1 MTMPEANNVLPG
13 GDADDTITLDFDGR
27 YLRRK
32 RLVSDGGREFLLHL
46 ADAVV
51 LHDGA
56 VLQLSDGA
64 RVKVRA
70 APEPLLAV
78 RAGSAAKLVQLAW
91 HLGNRHLPAELHADH
106 ILIRHD
112 HVIERMLL
120 GLGAALDRIEA
131 PFNPEGGA
139 YGEHNHDPSHRHA
152 G

>member
-1 MTMPEANNVLPG
+1 MSMPEANSVLPG
-13 GDADDTITLDFDGR
+13 GDAPETITLDFDGR

-32 RLVSDGGREFLLHL
+32 RLATDAGREFLLHL
-46 ADAVV
+46 PDAVV

-56 VLQLSDGA
+56 VLPLSDGT

-78 RAGSAAKLVQLAW
+78 RAASPAQLVQLAW
-91 HLGNRHLPAELHADH
+91 HLGNRHLPAELHADR

-120 GLGAALDRIEA
+120 GLGAALARIEA

-139 YGEHNHDPSHRHA
+139 YGEHNHDPGHRHA

>member
-1 MTMPEANNVLPG
+1 MSMPEAQDVLPG
-13 GDADDTITLDFDGR
+13 GDAAETITLDFDAR

-32 RLVSDGGREFLLHL
+32 RLVTDAGRAFLLHL
-46 ADAVV
+46 PDAVV

-56 VLQLSDGA
+56 VLPLSDGT

-78 RAGSAAKLVQLAW
+78 RAASPAHLVRLAW

-112 HVIERMLL
+112 HVIERMLQ
-120 GLGAALDRIEA
+120 GLGAELHRIEA

-139 YGEHNHDPSHRHA
+139 YGEHNHDPGHRHA